1 MLTHYF
7 LSVHLLLAAGYL
19 LYKLMG
25 RDTFFTV
32 RRLFLLGITLFALT
46 AEPLAPQRAVVSWDV
61 PIQLTQTIA
70 EPLFLSSTV
79 NSSRA
84 FDLGTMFWTAYGCI
98 TVLLLLRL
106 LFRLHRYSQ
115 RVRRS
120 ILRQWNGIDYRILEG
135 SGAFSFF
142 RYIFIGKEQELSP
155 QLPYILLHERAHAKG
170 LHSLD
175 VVWMQLI
182 EALFWINPFVSLI
195 TRELRIVHEYLAD
208 RAVRSVTT
216 DVKGYQLALLHQTTS
231 SSAATLLNNF
241 NVSSLKR
248 RIFMLNQKP
257 TSRKW
262 SVKFL
267 ALLPAALTTMVCFSW
282 AKASTLTS
290 NAEILSAIRTEL
302 CDSLQTEQSPDQR
315 AVYPGGDAALMQEVA
330 KNVRFPKKAVENKT
344 SGRCIVTFT
353 IDADGKVTNPR
364 IYKSLTPECD
374 KEVLRVVSRLKKF
387 QPAMKDG
394 KPVSMQ
400 YTIPIS
406 FRYR

>member
-7 LSVHLLLAAGYL
+7 LSVHLLLVAGYL

-25 RDTFFTV
+25 HDTFFTG

-46 AEPLAPQRAVVSWDV
+46 AEPLAPQHAVVSWNV

-70 EPLFLSSTV
+70 EPLFLSSTAD
-79 NSSRA
+79 SSRA
-84 FDLGTMFWTAYGCI
+84 FDIETVFWSVYGCI
-98 TVLLLLRL
+98 TALLLLRL
-106 LFRLHRYSQ
+106 LFRLHRYCQ
-115 RVRRS
+115 MVRRS
-120 ILRQWNGIDYRILEG
+120 VLWQWNGIDYRILEG

-142 RYIFIGKEQELSP
+142 RHIFIGKELEASP

-182 EALFWINPFVSLI
+182 EALFWINPFVPLI
-195 TRELRIVHEYLAD
+195 TRELRVVHEYLAD
-208 RAVRSVTT
+208 RAVRSAIT

-231 SSAATLLNNF
+231 SSAAALLNNF

-257 TSRKW
+257 TSRKR

-267 ALLPAALTTMVCFSW
+267 VLLPAVLTAMVCFSW
-282 AKASTLTS
+282 AKASALTS
-290 NAEILSAIRTEL
+290 NIETQSVTQAEL
-302 CDSLQTEQSPDQR
+302 CDSLQAEQSPDQR
-315 AVYPGGDAALMQEVA
+315 AVYPGGDAALMQEIA

-344 SGRCIVTFT
+344 SGRCIVTF
-353 IDADGKVTNPR
+353 IIGADGKVTNPR

-374 KEVLRVVSRLKKF
+374 KEALRVVSRLKKF

-394 KPVSMQ
+394 KPVAMQ